1 MKCIFFNR
9 FEKQQSIDLNQ
20 SIDDDYLEILSIFSE
35 YCNHF
40 QSENIPKRRL
50 IFRSKKLSEANEKIK
65 ISNETNYL
73 DNQSIILV
81 NTGIACK
88 MNQAHWFISLPVDN
102 DRTRR
107 RIWLRIKRV
116 LIYLPFSKNPLR
128 TWHNCKKA
136 GVAFVLWVSQ
146 SSNVFER

>member
-88 MNQAHWFISLPVDN
+88 MNQAH
-102 DRTRR
+102 
-107 RIWLRIKRV
+107 
-116 LIYLPFSKNPLR
+116 
-128 TWHNCKKA
+128 
-136 GVAFVLWVSQ
+136 
-146 SSNVFER
+146 